1 MKRVIVYPGSF
12 DPVTYGHLDI
22 IKRALKICDQLIIAV
37 SSNPTKKSLLSL
49 RERILLLKETIK
61 EMKDVRVEEF
71 DGLLVDFLKRK
82 GVRIIIRGLRA
93 VSDFEYEFQMVL
105 ANRKLDEKTETIFMM
120 PTEAYFYLSS
130 SLVKELAGLGADISR
145 YVPKFVEE
153 KLKEKISHAKSQKKT
168 F

>member
-1 MKRVIVYPGSF
+1 
-12 DPVTYGHLDI
+12 
-22 IKRALKICDQLIIAV
+22 
-37 SSNPTKKSLLSL
+37 
-49 RERILLLKETIK
+49 
-61 EMKDVRVEEF
+61 MKDVRVEEF